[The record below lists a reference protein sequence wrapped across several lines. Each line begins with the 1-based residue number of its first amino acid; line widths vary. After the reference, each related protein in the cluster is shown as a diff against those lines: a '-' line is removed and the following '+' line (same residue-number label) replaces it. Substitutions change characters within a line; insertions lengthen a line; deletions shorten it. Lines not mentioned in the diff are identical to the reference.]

1 MIHSPLRNAKILIVD
16 DKQSNVD
23 LLKDL
28 LEDTGYMHIK
38 SITDPRL
45 VVGLFE
51 AFKPDLILLD
61 LMMPHLNG
69 FEVMDQLKALIPK
82 ETYFPILVL
91 TADMSAEAKLKALSG
106 GAKDFLSKPFDMYEV
121 RIRIEN
127 LLQTRYL
134 HQLLENQNQVLDEK
148 VKERTKELEL
158 SNKELIISR
167 DKAQESNRLKTA
179 FLNTISHEIRTP
191 LNGILGFAS
200 FIIEPD
206 ISQEDKEEY
215 LNDLN
220 VSSARLINTV
230 TDIMDMSMIISGN
243 MQLNTTSVDVS
254 TVLHNLLDEF
264 STSCATKN
272 LELILEHPTLP
283 PHVNLITDESLLTN
297 ALSHLL
303 NNALK
308 FTSSGTITF
317 GCEQKGG
324 QLEFY
329 VKDTGIGIAADEQ
342 QRILDVFMQ
351 ENYSDSRLH
360 ECNGLGLSIAA
371 GLVNLLGGKLHLV
384 SEKQVGT
391 SVFISLP
398 AKSQ

>member
-1 MIHSPLRNAKILIVD
+1 
-16 DKQSNVD
+16 
-23 LLKDL
+23 
-28 LEDTGYMHIK
+28 
-38 SITDPRL
+38 
-45 VVGLFE
+45 
-51 AFKPDLILLD
+51 
-61 LMMPHLNG
+61 
-69 FEVMDQLKALIPK
+69 
-82 ETYFPILVL
+82 
-91 TADMSAEAKLKALSG
+91 
-106 GAKDFLSKPFDMYEV
+106 
-121 RIRIEN
+121 
-127 LLQTRYL
+127 
-134 HQLLENQNQVLDEK
+134 
-148 VKERTKELEL
+148 
-158 SNKELIISR
+158 
-167 DKAQESNRLKTA
+167 
-179 FLNTISHEIRTP
+179 
-191 LNGILGFAS
+191 
-200 FIIEPD
+200 
-206 ISQEDKEEY
+206 
-215 LNDLN
+215 
-220 VSSARLINTV
+220 
-230 TDIMDMSMIISGN
+230 MDMSMIISGN

-254 TVLHNLLDEF
+254 TVLHTLLDEF

-342 QRILDVFMQ
+342 QCILDVFMQ

-360 ECNGLGLSIAA
+360 EGNGLGLSIAA